1 MSSSTRYLYLS
12 LATVLATSSVH
23 ALPDK
28 QADRSGWIKAS
39 MEGKQAP
46 FCGVPAAKLPGASDP
61 DFAINQIGK
70 QWDGA
75 DANAI
80 KLDDAVPLANAICK
94 FPGNPD
100 VQRALM
106 PRWQTFVKRY
116 ELGAADFADFAAIQN
131 PARTTIAEPA
141 VQENVRFADV
151 DARTQAAVAKRLL
164 VTSYG
169 MEFMSY
175 AEILD
180 ATPTASEHLRLAF
193 VEKCMDGASLARW
206 AICKGDAR
214 GLDRKRFDQEL
225 AAAKIDPRHRLQ
237 AKLRFVNVQH
247 QVNERAAKYDAE
259 AKKDD
264 GVAKAI
270 DAIPTAAAT
279 KWREESAPQQAALA
293 WTYKLVDEARA
304 NNKKLMNGCD
314 DELLT
319 HLSAYLKA
327 KAPATT
333 DDLKAAFKDNLG
345 SQLGSAAALCVV
357 RNEAAHQHWNALSSG
372 FAHRWGVRTMTW
384 HALAS
389 TKIEFDTKRG
399 NDPLGLPK
407 PVILYANGTASSS
420 HGTIATL
427 KETGDAIELTFKK
440 ETWTENVCTAW
451 KETDKIDSYDP
462 KANKFIYRT
471 VCVKTGTETRSSTA
485 QPVTIEKRHA
495 AGLKVGVAAS
505 FVRNSDG
512 TGYPTAVYA
521 DAKRSKLVGAFGVM
535 Y

>member
-1 MSSSTRYLYLS
+1 MSTTTQLYVS
-12 LATVLATSSVH
+12 LATLLATSSVH

-28 QADRSGWIKAS
+28 NSDRSGWIKAS
-39 MEGKQAP
+39 MEGKQAA
-46 FCGVPAAKLPGASDP
+46 FCGVPAPKLPGASDP
-61 DFAINQIGK
+61 DFATNQISK
-70 QWDGA
+70 LWDAG
-75 DANAI
+75 DANAV
-80 KLDDAVPLANAICK
+80 KFDDAIALANAICK

-100 VQRALM
+100 LQRALM
-106 PRWQTFVKRY
+106 QRWQTFTRRY
-116 ELGAADFADFAAIQN
+116 ELGPADFADFAAVQDS
-131 PARTTIAEPA
+131 ARATVAEPPTPA
-141 VQENVRFADV
+141 DVRFADV
-151 DARTQAAVAKRLL
+151 DARAQAAVAKRLL

-180 ATPTASEHLRLAF
+180 ATPAPSEHLRLAF
-193 VEKCMDGASLARW
+193 VEKCMESTTLARW
-206 AICKGDAR
+206 AICKADAR

-247 QVNERAAKYDAE
+247 VVGVTAAKYDAE

-270 DAIPTAAAT
+270 DAIPTDAAK
-279 KWREESAPQQAALA
+279 KWGEESAPHQAALA

-319 HLSAYLKA
+319 HLGAYLKA

-333 DDLKAAFKDNLG
+333 ADLKAAFKDNIG
-345 SQLGSAAALCVV
+345 SQLGSAAALCFV
-357 RNEAAHQHWNALSSG
+357 RNDAARQHWNELSSG

-389 TKIEFDTKRG
+389 TKIDFDTKRG

-407 PVILYANGTASSS
+407 PVTLFANGTAAGS

-427 KETGDAIELTFKK
+427 KATGDTIELTFKK

-451 KETDKIDSYDP
+451 KETDKIDGFDFKS
-462 KANKFIYRT
+462 NKFIYRS

-485 QPVTIEKRHA
+485 QPVTIEKRYG

-512 TGYPTAVYA
+512 TGYPTAIYT
-521 DAKRSKLVGAFGVM
+521 DAKRSKLAGAFGVT